1 MDESQYKQTVPKL
14 IGKYKIAIDQCLEII
29 GMQIDTELSDDKLHN
44 VLKAKRMAGEDAKYY
59 SEQIDILENELKGKD
74 IKKEVTG
81 AEKYARKN

>member
-1 MDESQYKQTVPKL
+1 MDESQYK
-14 IGKYKIAIDQCLEII
+14 
-29 GMQIDTELSDDKLHN
+29 LSDDKLHN